1 MYLVGGGLLDVAKIY
16 CISFNRIGGTGEMMR
31 LGLYMNDLSLHDMSR
46 EMVLSGIKPMHQL
59 EKTLEKVSELSL
71 TSTFNGTA
79 RWLFKT
85 YFLFQL

>member
-1 MYLVGGGLLDVAKIY
+1 
-16 CISFNRIGGTGEMMR
+16 MMR